1 MSSVTPPVSSPPPLQ
16 VQGLPT
22 ATLNAPTLELTQ
34 LNIGAKLDAIVLALI
49 NKGAVDIKTAHGNLQ
64 LQTSLSLPKDAAIQ
78 LQLIGKGSQLQFLI
92 TAIGGKTPMAFLR
105 TPGLGPQGPGTNSS
119 NTVIP
124 PTDDAAPI
132 KLLTGTQTTA
142 TLLRAVS
149 PGLPGGTPGAPG
161 GPAPSTLVG
170 TSAPP
175 AAQLPP
181 AGTTTGQGLGA
192 SALNAAR
199 TIVGPPAS
207 HQPGNSTPSQ
217 QTSEI
222 PAGSRFGV
230 RITNIIPATQ
240 LGSGGGLPSTGST
253 SFLSGQSVTGVVVG
267 QNNTHHPIVQTHAGP
282 VAIITPSP
290 VPPGTTITFQIL
302 SALPESVGR
311 AQHAVIGRTGSIIM
325 ETREWPHL
333 NDALSLLSDSNPA
346 IAQQI
351 MNSSLPRPDSTLTA
365 NILLFIAALRG
376 SEIRN
381 WFGDAPARALE
392 RLRPGLAARLSDDF
406 RQIARL
412 SDDNAGGDWRSIP
425 VPMLNGPAIE
435 QVQLFMRRKR
445 RDNDED
451 STPETRFVIDVDLSQ
466 IGRIQMDGLIIQE
479 KKSFDLIFRSE
490 DHLTPKI
497 QNDIRTIFVN
507 ANELTGTSGGLVFRA
522 APPDFVEISSET
534 VNDDGLGLI
543 V

>member
-1 MSSVTPPVSSPPPLQ
+1 MSSVTPPVPSPPPLQ

-22 ATLNAPTLELTQ
+22 ATLNAPPLELTQ
-34 LNIGAKLDAIVLALI
+34 LNIGTKLDAIVLSLI
-49 NKGAVDIKTAHGNLQ
+49 SKGAVDIETTHGNLQ
-64 LQTSLSLPKDAAIQ
+64 LQTYLSLPKGAAIQ

-105 TPGLGPQGPGTNSS
+105 TPGLGPQGPGTSLGNAV
-119 NTVIP
+119 TP
-124 PTDDAAPI
+124 PTGNANPVS
-132 KLLTGTQTTA
+132 LLAGTQTTA
-142 TLLRAVS
+142 TLLRAIS
-149 PGLPGGTPGAPG
+149 PGLPGTPGASG
-161 GPAPSTLVG
+161 GPVPSTVVG
-170 TSAPP
+170 TSAHP
-175 AAQLPP
+175 ATALTP
-181 AGTTTGQGLGA
+181 AGSATGQGLTA
-192 SALNAAR
+192 DALNTAK
-199 TIVGPPAS
+199 TIVGQSAS
-207 HQPGNSTPSQ
+207 HQPGSSTPSQ
-217 QTSEI
+217 QTPEI

-230 RITNIIPATQ
+230 RITNIIPANQ
-240 LGSGGGLPSTGST
+240 LGSGGGLPSTSST
-253 SFLSGQSVTGVVVG
+253 SFLPGQSITGVVVG

-282 VAIITPSP
+282 IAIITPSS
-290 VPPGTTITFQIL
+290 VPIGTTIAFQIL
-302 SALPESVGR
+302 SALPESAGR

-325 ETREWPHL
+325 ETREWQHL
-333 NDALSLLSDSNPA
+333 NDAFKLLSDSNPA
-346 IAQQI
+346 IAQQV
-351 MNSSLPRPDSTLTA
+351 MNSALPRPDSALTA

-406 RQIARL
+406 SQIARL

-445 RDNDED
+445 RNSDED
-451 STPETRFVIDVDLSQ
+451 SAPETRFVIDVDLRQ

-490 DHLTPKI
+490 DHLTPRI
-497 QNDIRTIFVN
+497 QNDIRTIFTN